1 MKLVY
6 APGACSIGIHVVLEE
21 IGKPYEAQRVDLM
34 KGEQYGLEFVAIS
47 AKSKVPVLVRDDGSV
62 LTEFP
67 AIAWFLARSNPAAGL
82 LPENI
87 ETQART
93 LEAMDYCVAT
103 VHMQGFQR
111 VFRAKNFTANEADL
125 DAVRTRGR
133 EIIDKGFALLDATLA
148 GRDWIA
154 GSYSIADAA
163 LFYVTFWAVARMKWD
178 VPANLAA
185 HYARM
190 TARPAVAR
198 TLAAEGF
205 A

>member
-34 KGEQYGLEFVAIS
+34 KGEQYGPEFMAIS

-82 LPENI
+82 LPEDI
-87 ETQART
+87 EAQART

-103 VHMQGFQR
+103 IHMQGFQR

-154 GSYSIADAA
+154 GPYSIADAA

-178 VPANLAA
+178 VPVNLAA

-190 TARPAVAR
+190 TGRPAVAR